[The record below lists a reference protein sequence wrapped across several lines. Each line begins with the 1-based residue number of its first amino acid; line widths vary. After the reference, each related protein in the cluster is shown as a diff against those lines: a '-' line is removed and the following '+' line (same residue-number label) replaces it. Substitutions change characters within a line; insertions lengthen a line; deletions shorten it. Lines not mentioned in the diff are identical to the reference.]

1 MEFDVE
7 SANLKQFF
15 TKIVPEEFQLKITKD
30 GMKVQQLSGDQATYT
45 DGILLPNAFIKYPEV
60 TEDTIVPIVSKEE
73 LLKYIGRFEGKIK
86 LKFED
91 KCIKFISEKRTARMS
106 IGHSDIIAQIERPA
120 LSFEGSFKV
129 NSKIFKEAIA
139 NSSLVGK
146 EVYEMKVQDG
156 AFSIKVSNQV
166 NEIVET
172 EKVEYADN
180 QCSYAAGFNDV
191 FSRVSGD
198 VFISLKT
205 GTSKKG
211 YPLLVS
217 YKDKM
222 QTIDYIVAPFNETT
236 NKVPDKKEENQDA

>member
-30 GMKVQQLSGDQATYT
+30 GMKVQQPSGDQATYT
-45 DGILLPNAFIKYPEV
+45 DGVLLPNAFIKYAEV

-106 IGHSDIIAQIERPA
+106 IGHSDIIAQIERPT

-139 NSSLVGK
+139 NSTLVGK

-172 EKVEYADN
+172 EKVEYADAS
-180 QCSYAAGFNDV
+180 CFFAAGFNDV
-191 FSRVSGD
+191 FSRIDGD
-198 VFISLKT
+198 LMVSLKT
-205 GTSKKG
+205 GESGKG

-222 QTIDYIVAPFNETT
+222 QSVDYIIAPFNETT
-236 NKVPDKKEENQDA
+236 NEVPSKGEEEK